1 LGIQNGQIAIL
12 YIDKLDAGVLAKA
25 LEVAGIK
32 FAGERDLR
40 YPRTPLTRWLEDIA
54 VWCSLYPH
62 VQDSVG
68 IDTLL
73 STWVAMKT
81 DADVLVD
88 LAFLREQT
96 EFFSCLT
103 RAAKLNMPLAEW
115 LSTLDASLG
124 IRSCLVKRTSSP
136 DDLAVWD
143 DIVNRCEDGHPLCG
157 FTVDDFARCGGRSD
171 TITLTTLHSSKGLE
185 YQIVIMPG
193 LEQGR
198 LPGWAATSAGALSE
212 ARRVFYVGMTRAKD
226 AVYLLYSGWN
236 KNRYGQVFRNGPSQF
251 VLELLSELGTKPS
264 VVQTS

>member
-1 LGIQNGQIAIL
+1 LGVQNGQIAIL

-40 YPRTPLTRWLEDIA
+40 YPRTPFTRWLEDVA
-54 VWCSLYPH
+54 AWCSLYPH
-62 VQDSVG
+62 VQDSIG

-73 STWVAMKT
+73 STWMGMKT
-81 DADVLVD
+81 DAGAPVD
-88 LAFLREQT
+88 PAFLKEQT
-96 EFFSCLT
+96 EFFACLVQ
-103 RAAKLNMPLAEW
+103 AAKPNMPIAEW
-115 LSTLDASLG
+115 LGILDASLG
-124 IRSCLVKRTSSP
+124 IQSCLIKRTSSP
-136 DDLAVWD
+136 DDLVVWG
-143 DIVNRCEDGHPLCG
+143 DIVKQCEDGHPLSG

-171 TITLTTLHSSKGLE
+171 TVTLTTLHSSKGLE
-185 YQIVIMPG
+185 YKIVIMPG

-236 KNRYGQVFRNGPSQF
+236 QNRYGRVFRNGPSQF

-264 VVQTS
+264 VV